1 MENEIKDK
9 PSISIPVIPKE
20 SELSTSQLRN
30 EFNLKLKDVNYILLT
45 IVVVLLVMVAALI
58 ATVAGVVIGA
68 YQNQAASYQN
78 LVNQITTQNNVKGK

>member
-1 MENEIKDK
+1 
-9 PSISIPVIPKE
+9 
-20 SELSTSQLRN
+20 
-30 EFNLKLKDVNYILLT
+30 
-45 IVVVLLVMVAALI
+45 MVAALI